1 MISRVEAR
9 GVGWPDGLMDNL
21 EAAEVSLGV
30 VGDRDRDPSNL
41 RRLSLSGALLWDGGV
56 APTYPSVSW
65 RTMKFRSP
73 KR

>member
-1 MISRVEAR
+1 M
-9 GVGWPDGLMDNL
+9 GWPDGLIDNL

-30 VGDRDRDPSNL
+30 VGDRDNDPSMRERL
-41 RRLSLSGALLWDGGV
+41 LSLSGALLLDEGV
-56 APTYPSVSW
+56 ASTYPSVSW